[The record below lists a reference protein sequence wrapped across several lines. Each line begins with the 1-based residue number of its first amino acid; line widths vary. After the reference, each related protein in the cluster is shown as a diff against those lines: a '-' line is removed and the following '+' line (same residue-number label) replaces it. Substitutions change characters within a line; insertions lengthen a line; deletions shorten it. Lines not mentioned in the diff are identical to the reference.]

1 VECNCGHANKNASH
15 HKVQLLRHGEEEMSG
30 SHKTMFGKSK
40 FVTVVAIEVLIKYR
54 INSLLRADQFIC

>member
-1 VECNCGHANKNASH
+1 
-15 HKVQLLRHGEEEMSG
+15 MSG

-54 INSLLRADQFIC
+54 INSLLRADQKRFSDRLTIWEQACQ